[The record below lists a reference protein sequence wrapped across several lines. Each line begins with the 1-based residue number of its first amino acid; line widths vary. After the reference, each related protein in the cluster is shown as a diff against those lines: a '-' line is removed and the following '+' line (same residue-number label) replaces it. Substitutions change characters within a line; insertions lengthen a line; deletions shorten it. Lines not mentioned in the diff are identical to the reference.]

1 MSDTSTIQSAAGAA
15 TTTATT
21 ASAKNMIGKD
31 EFLKML
37 IAQLKHQDP
46 LNPMDGTAFT
56 AQLAQFSSLE
66 QLQNI
71 NTNLTSFTRQ
81 QQSLGNTQAVNL
93 IGREVLAKGDTIQ
106 AEGTPVEL
114 RYQLKGDAATGLVRI
129 YNADGELVDALVFR
143 NQKQGMNTL
152 TWNPPSSTVG
162 RCTFEV
168 SAADSAGKAVG
179 VDAMIQGEVTGVNYR
194 DGVTYLSVGNREIA
208 FSDVVSVKKTSTN

>member
-15 TTTATT
+15 TTTTTT
-21 ASAKNMIGKD
+21 ASTKNMIGKD

-71 NTNLTSFTRQ
+71 NTQLTSFTRQ

-106 AEGTPVEL
+106 AEGTPIDL

-129 YNADGELVDALVFR
+129 YNADGELVDALVFK

-152 TWNPPSSTVG
+152 TWNPPSSTTG

-179 VDAMIQGEVTGVNYR
+179 VDAMIKGEVTGVNYR

>member
-15 TTTATT
+15 TTTTTT
-21 ASAKNMIGKD
+21 ASTKNVIGKD

-46 LNPMDGTAFT
+46 MNPMDGTAFT

-71 NTNLTSFTRQ
+71 NTQLTSFTRQ

-106 AEGTPVEL
+106 AEGTPVDAEL
-114 RYQLKGDAATGLVRI
+114 PAQ
-129 YNADGELVDALVFR
+129 
-143 NQKQGMNTL
+143 
-152 TWNPPSSTVG
+152 G
-162 RCTFEV
+162 RCRHGPRPHLQRRRRAGRCPCLQEPEAGHEHPDV
-168 SAADSAGKAVG
+168 ELPRAPPWAAAPS
-179 VDAMIQGEVTGVNYR
+179 R
-194 DGVTYLSVGNREIA
+194 
-208 FSDVVSVKKTSTN
+208 

>member
-1 MSDTSTIQSAAGAA
+1 MSDTSTVQSATSA
-15 TTTATT
+15 ATT
-21 ASAKNMIGKD
+21 ASSTTSTKNILGKD

-71 NTNLTSFTRQ
+71 NTQLSSFTKQ

-106 AEGTPVEL
+106 AKGKPVDL
-114 RYQLKGDAATGLVRI
+114 SYQLKGDAAKGLVRI
-129 YNADGELVDALVFR
+129 YNANGELVDALSFK

-152 TWNPPSSTVG
+152 TWTPPSSVAG
-162 RCTFEV
+162 SYTFEV
-168 SAADSAGKAVG
+168 SAADSAGQPVAA
-179 VDAMIQGEVTGVNYR
+179 DAMILGEVTGVNYR
-194 DGVTYLSVGNREIA
+194 DGVTYLSVGGREIL
-208 FSDVVSVKKTSTN
+208 FGDVVSVKKTSTN

>member
-21 ASAKNMIGKD
+21 ASTRNVIGKD

-46 LNPMDGTAFT
+46 MNPMDGTAFT

-71 NTNLTSFTRQ
+71 NTQLTSFTRQ

-106 AEGTPVEL
+106 AEGTPVDL
-114 RYQLKGDAATGLVRI
+114 SYQLKGDAATGLVRI
-129 YNADGELVDALVFR
+129 YNANGELVDALVFK
-143 NQKQGMNTL
+143 NQKQGLNTL
-152 TWNPPSSTVG
+152 TWNPRAPPWAAAPS
-162 RCTFEV
+162 R
-168 SAADSAGKAVG
+168 
-179 VDAMIQGEVTGVNYR
+179 
-194 DGVTYLSVGNREIA
+194 
-208 FSDVVSVKKTSTN
+208 

>member
-21 ASAKNMIGKD
+21 ASTRNVIGKD

-46 LNPMDGTAFT
+46 MNPMDGTAFT

-71 NTNLTSFTRQ
+71 NTQLTSFTKQ

-93 IGREVLAKGDTIQ
+93 IGREVLAKGDTVQ
-106 AEGTPVEL
+106 AEGTPVDL

-129 YNADGELVDALVFR
+129 YNANGELVDALVFK
-143 NQKQGMNTL
+143 NQKQGLNTL

-168 SAADSAGKAVG
+168 SAADSAGKSVD